1 MHKSEAKMSY
11 KEILKTE
18 VNKIPEDDNK
28 FMTQLITIIR
38 KHLEKAGKQ

>member
-1 MHKSEAKMSY
+1 MPKNEIKISY

-18 VNKIPEDDNK
+18 VNRIPEEDTK
-28 FMTQLITIIR
+28 FAIQLITIIR

>member
-1 MHKSEAKMSY
+1 MPKNEVKMSY

-18 VNKIPEDDNK
+18 VSKIPEEDTK
-28 FMTQLITIIR
+28 FTIQLITIIR